1 MVVINHNDIIIPI
14 HFRVRVLL
22 LLLLNVYVVFRKPVA
37 RARGETIGAR
47 DDYNNKR
54 RRPLTH
60 ACACSLT
67 VYLSHSPLTH
77 SNSLTLSRSHEWE
90 V

>member
-14 HFRVRVLL
+14 HFSVRV
-22 LLLLNVYVVFRKPVA
+22 LLLNVYVVFRKPVA

-67 VYLSHSPLTH
+67 VYLSHSPLT
-77 SNSLTLSRSHEWE
+77 SLSLSLG
-90 V
+90 VMNGKYKKT

>member
-14 HFRVRVLL
+14 HFRVFVV

-60 ACACSLT
+60 ACACSLA
-67 VYLSHSPLTH
+67 VYLSRSPLTSSH
-77 SNSLTLSRSHEWE
+77 SLSES
-90 V
+90 

>member
-1 MVVINHNDIIIPI
+1 MILYLYN
-14 HFRVRVLL
+14 FGVRVLL
-22 LLLLNVYVVFRKPVA
+22 LLYVYVVFRKPVA
-37 RARGETIGAR
+37 RARGETIGAL

-60 ACACSLT
+60 ACACSLA
-67 VYLSHSPLTH
+67 VYLSRSPLT
-77 SNSLTLSRSHEWE
+77 SLSLPRSHEWE